1 MKNLLVFALFITLLA
16 SSCKK
21 EVVVPAPT
29 SAEILQ
35 SKVWKLSSVTEGGAV
50 VALTTCQTDDKF
62 SFSATGSFEQNYG
75 TTKCTAQVANS
86 FTGNWSVDE
95 PTKVLKIVSS
105 LKTFTYTIKSIS
117 TTSYVL
123 SYENTTLS
131 GGTKIVEE
139 TYVPAQ

>member
-1 MKNLLVFALFITLLA
+1 MKKLLAFTLFIALFT

-21 EVVVPAPT
+21 KEVVLT

-35 SKVWKLSSVTEGGAV
+35 SKVWKLSSVTEGGAA
-50 VALTTCQTDDKF
+50 VALTTCQTDDRF
-62 SFSATGSFEQNYG
+62 SFSTTGSFEQNYG
-75 TTKCTAQVANS
+75 TTKCSAQVANS

-95 PTKVLKIVSS
+95 ATKTLKIVSV
-105 LKTFTYTIKSIS
+105 LKTYTYTIKSIS
-117 TTSYVL
+117 ATSYVL

-131 GGTKIVEE
+131 SGTKIVEE

>member
-21 EVVVPAPT
+21 EVVVVPT
-29 SAEILQ
+29 ASEILQ

-50 VALTTCQTDDKF
+50 VALSTCQTDDKF
-62 SFSATGSFEQNYG
+62 SFSTAGSFEQNYG
-75 TTKCTAQVANS
+75 TTKCTGQVVNAV
-86 FTGNWSVDE
+86 TGNWSVDE
-95 PTKVLKIVSS
+95 ATKVLKIVSV
-105 LKTFTYTIKSIS
+105 LKTYTYTIKSIS
-117 TTSYVL
+117 AASYVL